1 MRQFGRYHTFIKDI
15 QSKLESGE
23 TVFLVGD
30 LDSVMRRLN
39 HNGLTNL
46 RAERV
51 FKTTP
56 LQMSFDEMNGT
67 YFLSGGEK
75 ILTGH
80 KIFKVN

>member
-1 MRQFGRYHTFIKDI
+1 MRQFGKYHTFIKDI

-23 TVFLVGD
+23 IIFLVGD
-30 LDSVMRRLN
+30 VDSVIRRLGE
-39 HNGLTNL
+39 NGLTNV

-56 LQMSFDEMNGT
+56 LQMSFSEMDGT

>member
-1 MRQFGRYHTFIKDI
+1 MRQFGKYNTFIRDI

-23 TVFLVGD
+23 TVFLVGNV
-30 LDSVMRRLN
+30 DSVMLRLE
-39 HNGLTNL
+39 HNGLTNV

-56 LQMSFDEMNGT
+56 LQISFSEMDGT
-67 YFLSGGEK
+67 YFLSGGKK